1 MAKSERKKLV
11 SFADVRVEPDPGMQ
25 GFNQLTFDALSSPEQ
40 EMREIENLL
49 IIKPPH
55 IKKVNGGHEWGCTV
69 EYQRDLWHQ
78 EEYGVFVLHA
88 SQTADLAAGLKLKQ
102 RDLIKVRGVPWTQ
115 EVTLR
120 GGRVHEVQHINV
132 QDIEVMKR
140 APRVSTRRRS

>member
-1 MAKSERKKLV
+1 LAPSGENNSFYTQKFTRTV
-11 SFADVRVEPDPGMQ
+11 S
-25 GFNQLTFDALSSPEQ
+25 
-40 EMREIENLL
+40 
-49 IIKPPH
+49 IKPPH

-102 RDLIKVRGVPWTQ
+102 RDLIKVRGISWVQ

-120 GGRVHEVQHINV
+120 GGRVHEVQHMNV

-140 APRVSTRRRS
+140 APRMPTRRRS